1 MKSYLYVGAPE
12 AGLPPLG
19 VVHRPLK
26 KSVFFAIFAFDTV
39 GPRTYNPRPRCF
51 AADVAKR
58 VLPLNLDVKFVDGR
72 CLTL

>member
-1 MKSYLYVGAPE
+1 L
-12 AGLPPLG
+12 
-19 VVHRPLK
+19 
-26 KSVFFAIFAFDTV
+26 AIFAFDTV

-58 VLPLNLDVKFVDGR
+58 VIPLNSDVKTVGRR